1 MKKTSVNAS
10 WQNRQTLPTKRFRCG
25 FCDHTV
31 ASSLGWQDDGHFY
44 LIRICPNCYNPTYFA
59 LAEQHSGVAFG
70 NPVQNLP
77 DDVSA
82 LYEEARV
89 CCAGSSYTAAVLVL
103 RKLLMNIAVQ
113 KEASENLT
121 FIEYVE
127 YLSSKGYVPPDGK
140 NWVDHIRQKGNE
152 ATHEIKLMEKKDAED
167 LVVFSEM
174 LLKFI
179 YEFPSLMSQP
189 VEQ

>member
-1 MKKTSVNAS
+1 MKKTSTNAN
-10 WQNRQTLPTKRFRCG
+10 WLHPQTLATKRFRCG

-31 ASSLGWQDDGHFY
+31 ASPLGWQADVASY
-44 LIRICPNCYNPTYFA
+44 LIRICPNCHNPTYFA
-59 LAEQHSGVAFG
+59 MAEQYPGVAFG

-77 DDVSA
+77 DDVST
-82 LYEEARV
+82 LYEEARA

-113 KEASENLT
+113 KKASENLK

-127 YLSSKGYVPPDGK
+127 YLSDHGYVPPDGK
-140 NWVDHIRQKGNE
+140 SWVDHIRQKGNE
-152 ATHEIKLMEKKDAED
+152 ATHEIKLMAQKDAED